1 MVRFKS
7 AFAVALVI
15 LLCAAVGADAQ
26 NKPLKKIRVGV
37 PSVGMGNIIIFVTKE
52 GKLFEKYGLDA
63 EVITVMGSGIGSK
76 ALISGN
82 LDIIPIATPTVIA
95 ANLAGADMAILAHT
109 MPAVVH
115 ALMVRPDIKKPEDL
129 KGKKIGVSSLG
140 SLTDFLVRS
149 IAKKKGL
156 NPDRDI
162 TLITTGGSDTERV
175 MALKAGSVEASA
187 LSHPGYGLA
196 RKMGFSMLW
205 DSAKE
210 LDYPWME
217 ITTRRA
223 AIKSDRELITNYMKA
238 HLEGIALFKTN
249 RDFGIKVIKKYL
261 KTPDDE
267 LVNESYDIFA
277 KMFLPT
283 PYPNHPGMKISYR
296 IRRHDAQRRL
306 GSQAGRVHR
315 SEFRRGSSTRAASS
329 SRCMRSEQAGD
340 QVHPERRRHET
351 TWQLQH
357 IKLCFHPSLFL
368 YRMKRTISTKMSR
381 SMRNLRVKDATRL
394 TPSGKPC
401 VHSRQS

>member
-1 MVRFKS
+1 MFRCKFVL
-7 AFAVALVI
+7 AVALAI
-15 LLCAAVGADAQ
+15 SLIGFADTAHAQ
-26 NKPLKKIRVGV
+26 SKPLKKIRVGV
-37 PSVGMGNIIIFVTKE
+37 PSVGMGNIITFVIKE
-52 GKLFEKYGLDA
+52 GKLFDKYGLDG

-82 LDIIPIATPTVIA
+82 LDVIPIATPTVIA
-95 ANLAGADMAILAHT
+95 ADLAGADMAILAHT

-115 ALMVRPDIKKPEDL
+115 ALMVRPEIKKPEDL

-175 MALKAGSVEASA
+175 MALKAGAVEATA
-187 LSHPGYGLA
+187 VSHPGYGLA
-196 RKMGFSMLW
+196 RKMGYSMLW

-217 ITTRRA
+217 ITARRA
-223 AIKSDRELITNYMKA
+223 AIKSDRELIMNYMKA
-238 HLEGIALFKTN
+238 HMEGIALFKTN

-267 LVNESYDIFA
+267 LVSESYDIFS

-283 PYPNHPGMKISYR
+283 PYPNHPGMKISFEYVAMTR
-296 IRRHDAQRRL
+296 NDVWSHKPE
-306 GSQAGRVHR
+306 
-315 SEFRRGSSTRAASS
+315 EFTDPSFVAELDKSGF
-329 SRCMRSEQAGD
+329 
-340 QVHPERRRHET
+340 
-351 TWQLQH
+351 
-357 IKLCFHPSLFL
+357 IKSL
-368 YRMKRTISTKMSR
+368 YPK
-381 SMRNLRVKDATRL
+381 
-394 TPSGKPC
+394 
-401 VHSRQS
+401 

>member
-1 MVRFKS
+1 
-7 AFAVALVI
+7 L
-15 LLCAAVGADAQ
+15 GYAQ
-26 NKPLKKIRVGV
+26 PSFSQQKPLKKIRVGV
-37 PSVGMGNIIIFVTKE
+37 PSVGMGNIIIFITKE
-52 GKLFEKYGLDA
+52 GKLFEKHGLDA

-115 ALMVRPDIKKPEDL
+115 ALMVRPDIKRPEDL

-162 TLITTGGSDTERV
+162 TLISTGGSDTERV

-187 LSHPGYGLA
+187 MSHPGYGVA
-196 RKMGFSMLW
+196 AKMGFSMLW

-223 AIKSDRELITNYMKA
+223 AIKSDRELIMRYMKA
-238 HLEGIALFKTN
+238 HMEGIALFKTN
-249 RDFGIKVIKKYL
+249 RDFSIKVIKKVM
-261 KTPDDE
+261 KMTDDE
-267 LVNESYDIFA
+267 MVNESYDIFS

-283 PYPNHPGMKISYR
+283 PYPNHPGMKISFDYVAMTR
-296 IRRHDAQRRL
+296 NDVWSHKPE
-306 GSQAGRVHR
+306 
-315 SEFRRGSSTRAASS
+315 EFTDSSFVTELDKS
-329 SRCMRSEQAGD
+329 GF
-340 QVHPERRRHET
+340 
-351 TWQLQH
+351 
-357 IKLCFHPSLFL
+357 IKSL
-368 YRMKRTISTKMSR
+368 Y
-381 SMRNLRVKDATRL
+381 
-394 TPSGKPC
+394 GK
-401 VHSRQS
+401 

>member
-1 MVRFKS
+1 MVRCKS
-7 AFAVALVI
+7 AFAFALVVS
-15 LLCAAVGADAQ
+15 LCAVVGAGHAQ

-52 GKLFEKYGLDA
+52 GKLFEKHGLDA

-156 NPDRDI
+156 NPDRDV
-162 TLITTGGSDTERV
+162 TFITTGGSDTERV

-238 HLEGIALFKTN
+238 HLERHCAVQNQPRFWHQGHQ
-249 RDFGIKVIKKYL
+249 KV
-261 KTPDDE
+261 
-267 LVNESYDIFA
+267 
-277 KMFLPT
+277 
-283 PYPNHPGMKISYR
+283 
-296 IRRHDAQRRL
+296 
-306 GSQAGRVHR
+306 
-315 SEFRRGSSTRAASS
+315 
-329 SRCMRSEQAGD
+329 
-340 QVHPERRRHET
+340 PE
-351 TWQLQH
+351 
-357 IKLCFHPSLFL
+357 
-368 YRMKRTISTKMSR
+368 
-381 SMRNLRVKDATRL
+381 NA
-394 TPSGKPC
+394 
-401 VHSRQS
+401 

>member
-1 MVRFKS
+1 MIRFKLVS
-7 AFAVALVI
+7 AFAAVI
-15 LLCAAVGADAQ
+15 LILALAAAGFAQ

-37 PSVGMGNIIIFVTKE
+37 PSVGMGNIIIFITKE

-115 ALMVRPDIKKPEDL
+115 ALMVRPDIKRPEDL

-187 LSHPGYGLA
+187 VSHPGYGIA

-223 AIKSDRELITNYMKA
+223 AIKSDRELITQYMKA

-249 RDFGIKVIKKYL
+249 RDFSIKVIKKVM
-261 KTPDDE
+261 KMTDDE
-267 LVNESYDIFA
+267 MVNETYEIFS

-283 PYPNHPGMKISYR
+283 PYPNHPGMKISFDYVAMTR
-296 IRRHDAQRRL
+296 NDVWSHKPE
-306 GSQAGRVHR
+306 
-315 SEFRRGSSTRAASS
+315 EFTDPSFVAELDKSGF
-329 SRCMRSEQAGD
+329 
-340 QVHPERRRHET
+340 
-351 TWQLQH
+351 
-357 IKLCFHPSLFL
+357 IKSL
-368 YRMKRTISTKMSR
+368 Y
-381 SMRNLRVKDATRL
+381 
-394 TPSGKPC
+394 GK
-401 VHSRQS
+401 

>member
-1 MVRFKS
+1 MTRHKSVLAALFAMVCL
-7 AFAVALVI
+7 AFAQPVFS
-15 LLCAAVGADAQ
+15 Q
-26 NKPLKKIRVGV
+26 TKPLKKIRVGV
-37 PSVGMGNIIIFVTKE
+37 PSVGMGNIITFVIKE

-82 LDIIPIATPTVIA
+82 LDVIPIATPTVIA

-115 ALMVRPDIKKPEDL
+115 ALMVRPDIKRPEDL

-162 TLITTGGSDTERV
+162 TLLTTGGSDTERV
-175 MALKAGSVEASA
+175 MALKAGAVEASA

-223 AIKSDRELITNYMKA
+223 AIKNDRELITNYMKA

-267 LVNESYDIFA
+267 LVSESYDIFS

-283 PYPNHPGMKISYR
+283 PYPNHPGMKISYEYVAMTR
-296 IRRHDAQRRL
+296 NDIWNHKPEEFTDPSFVAELDKSGFIKRL
-306 GSQAGRVHR
+306 Y
-315 SEFRRGSSTRAASS
+315 E
-329 SRCMRSEQAGD
+329 
-340 QVHPERRRHET
+340 
-351 TWQLQH
+351 
-357 IKLCFHPSLFL
+357 K
-368 YRMKRTISTKMSR
+368 
-381 SMRNLRVKDATRL
+381 
-394 TPSGKPC
+394 
-401 VHSRQS
+401 

>member
-1 MVRFKS
+1 MTRNKS
-7 AFAVALVI
+7 VLAALFAIVWFSF
-15 LLCAAVGADAQ
+15 AQ
-26 NKPLKKIRVGV
+26 AGFSQTKSLKKIRVGV
-37 PSVGMGNIIIFVTKE
+37 PSVGMGNIITFVIKE

-82 LDIIPIATPTVIA
+82 LDVIPIATPTVIA

-115 ALMVRPDIKKPEDL
+115 ALMVRPDIKRPEDL
-129 KGKKIGVSSLG
+129 RGKKIGVSSLG

-162 TLITTGGSDTERV
+162 TLLTTGGSDTERV
-175 MALKAGSVEASA
+175 MALKAGAVEASA

-223 AIKSDRELITNYMKA
+223 AIKNDRELITNYMKA

-267 LVNESYDIFA
+267 LVSESYDIFS

-283 PYPNHPGMKISYR
+283 PYPNHPGMKISYEYVAMTR
-296 IRRHDAQRRL
+296 NDIWNHKPE
-306 GSQAGRVHR
+306 
-315 SEFRRGSSTRAASS
+315 EFTDPSFVAELDKSGF
-329 SRCMRSEQAGD
+329 
-340 QVHPERRRHET
+340 
-351 TWQLQH
+351 
-357 IKLCFHPSLFL
+357 IKKL
-368 YRMKRTISTKMSR
+368 YEK
-381 SMRNLRVKDATRL
+381 
-394 TPSGKPC
+394 
-401 VHSRQS
+401 

>member
-1 MVRFKS
+1 MIRFKLIS
-7 AFAVALVI
+7 AFAAVI
-15 LLCAAVGADAQ
+15 LILPLAAAGYAQ

-37 PSVGMGNIIIFVTKE
+37 PSVGMGNIIIFITKE

-115 ALMVRPDIKKPEDL
+115 ALMVRPDIKRPEDL

-162 TLITTGGSDTERV
+162 TLISTGGSDTERV

-187 LSHPGYGLA
+187 MSHPGYGVA
-196 RKMGFSMLW
+196 AKMGFSMLW

-223 AIKSDRELITNYMKA
+223 AIKSDRELIMRYMKA
-238 HLEGIALFKTN
+238 HMEGIALFKTN
-249 RDFGIKVIKKYL
+249 RDFSIKVIKKVM
-261 KTPDDE
+261 KMTDDE
-267 LVNESYDIFA
+267 MVNESYDIFS

-283 PYPNHPGMKISYR
+283 PYPNHPGMKISFDYVAMTR
-296 IRRHDAQRRL
+296 NDVWSHKPE
-306 GSQAGRVHR
+306 
-315 SEFRRGSSTRAASS
+315 EFTDSSFVTELDKS
-329 SRCMRSEQAGD
+329 GF
-340 QVHPERRRHET
+340 
-351 TWQLQH
+351 
-357 IKLCFHPSLFL
+357 IKSL
-368 YRMKRTISTKMSR
+368 YPK
-381 SMRNLRVKDATRL
+381 
-394 TPSGKPC
+394 G
-401 VHSRQS
+401 